1 MLFARIEETPL
12 RWSSMDH
19 SKKLDRWK
27 FGKIYPRANNL
38 YDVRDGDGDGILI
51 QMV

>member
-27 FGKIYPRANNL
+27 FVYPRANNL